1 MLLQAVLARQLH
13 STSEAERAGAV
24 LCHQGLPTL
33 FRKSCSFTK
42 LTGAMESKAG
52 NVFLSQISVLNW
64 TRTYNQSKTY
74 FKKFSAFWR
83 RYDVVQAASWRN
95 TQLKSTEWS
104 LPQLQI
110 LRKPVGS
117 QPWVLFMEVYPCS
130 SWVFCFSHALIF
142 FATDWGTHHVQLLFQ
157 AAWSGTR
164 TLSKAY
170 GFPHRHLKCCLAIT
184 NQGCLQI
191 FQEEGS
197 SGKGRDLLV
206 RRHAVSFIAQPGL
219 CCCFPHGRQG
229 NLQAVAVLQ
238 INIWDK
244 CCRSV

>member
-1 MLLQAVLARQLH
+1 M
-13 STSEAERAGAV
+13 
-24 LCHQGLPTL
+24 
-33 FRKSCSFTK
+33 
-42 LTGAMESKAG
+42 
-52 NVFLSQISVLNW
+52 
-64 TRTYNQSKTY
+64 
-74 FKKFSAFWR
+74 
-83 RYDVVQAASWRN
+83 
-95 TQLKSTEWS
+95 
-104 LPQLQI
+104 PQLQI

-130 SWVFCFSHALIF
+130 SWVFCSSHALIF
-142 FATDWGTHHVQLLFQ
+142 FATDWGTHRVQLLFQ

-206 RRHAVSFIAQPGL
+206 RRHAVSLIAQPGL

-238 INIWDK
+238 INHLRQVLQVCLELWLLATMTLSSGFQLSSDTSARWK
-244 CCRSV
+244 GKERAHG